1 MSGFSTGG
9 VHVVECHQRPH
20 LWLPARHL
28 EDALLFSAPP
38 VHPVWSAT
46 LLADF
51 PAALVPMEVLLPWR
65 LVERLTPGGG
75 SLRFRWPAHLCAAG
89 TMCAVCRDLQQP
101 SEPTPTC
108 AVQSGTGADPSDA
121 HRVSVRIAH
130 LVSVLPQV
138 ASLIGSSSIL
148 FCGVLSENM
157 EDFAAF
163 QAFSVLV
170 AVLSCGCMLYTGFYS
185 QSRYDS
191 KGCSLDGVC
200 VADQT
205 SPVSFAML
213 RTLMWQ
219 ILTNRDFQLFVIMN
233 FFQVFMLA
241 FLSNFTMIFTEHL
254 IPADV
259 LPPLAKSVM
268 YGAGFICPQVPS
280 APAGNHPAIHSLLCC
295 SVLTVPVS
303 SSCWY

>member
-1 MSGFSTGG
+1 MRT
-9 VHVVECHQRPH
+9 
-20 LWLPARHL
+20 
-28 EDALLFSAPP
+28 
-38 VHPVWSAT
+38 
-46 LLADF
+46 
-51 PAALVPMEVLLPWR
+51 
-65 LVERLTPGGG
+65 
-75 SLRFRWPAHLCAAG
+75 
-89 TMCAVCRDLQQP
+89 VCRDLQQP
-101 SEPTPTC
+101 SEPTPTR
-108 AVQSGTGADPSDA
+108 AVQSGTSADPSA
-121 HRVSVRIAH
+121 VQRVSVRISH
-130 LVSVLPQV
+130 LVSVLSQV

-148 FCGVLSENM
+148 FCGVLSGNM

-185 QSRYDS
+185 QSRYDN
-191 KGCSLDGVC
+191 KGCDQEGVC
-200 VADQT
+200 VAGQT

-259 LPPLAKSVM
+259 LPPLAKSIM

-280 APAGNHPAIHSLLCC
+280 AQ
-295 SVLTVPVS
+295 
-303 SSCWY
+303 